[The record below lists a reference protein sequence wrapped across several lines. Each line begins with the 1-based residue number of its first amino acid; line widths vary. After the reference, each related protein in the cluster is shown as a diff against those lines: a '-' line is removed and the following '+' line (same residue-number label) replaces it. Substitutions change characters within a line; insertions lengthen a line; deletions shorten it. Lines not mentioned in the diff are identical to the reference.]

1 MDILKYKRDQYDAN
15 NNNRTYIQSPI
26 LLLMLTSRMFT
37 HLVLS
42 VGSLLLAVLVL
53 AILLLGDGL
62 ACSLNLLNIKKTLVL
77 SIFILLSVFSDW
89 GSVKQSRFPLW
100 LELTKTGT
108 LVWSLDNVSL
118 LSVLWRYLP
127 LKGGCCCL
135 PCNHCSNWTWVIEE
149 IWAFG
154 TRLRSTHC
162 RLKVK

>member
-1 MDILKYKRDQYDAN
+1 MMDILKCKRDQYDAN
-15 NNNRTYIQSPI
+15 NYNRTYIQSPI

-89 GSVKQSRFPLW
+89 GSVKQSRFPL
-100 LELTKTGT
+100 
-108 LVWSLDNVSL
+108 
-118 LSVLWRYLP
+118 
-127 LKGGCCCL
+127 
-135 PCNHCSNWTWVIEE
+135 
-149 IWAFG
+149 
-154 TRLRSTHC
+154 
-162 RLKVK
+162 